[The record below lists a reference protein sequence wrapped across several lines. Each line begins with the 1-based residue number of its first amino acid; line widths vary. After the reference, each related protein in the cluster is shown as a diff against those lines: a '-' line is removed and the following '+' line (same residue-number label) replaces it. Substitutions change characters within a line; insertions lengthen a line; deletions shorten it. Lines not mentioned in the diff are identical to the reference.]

1 MDLDKIGKFIAL
13 NRKNKGLTQEQLAEK
28 LGVTNKTV
36 SRWETGKYMPDL
48 SLLKPL
54 SEELGITLNELLS
67 GEKLE
72 EEKIIES
79 AEKSLISTIDYTN
92 KEIKKTKKTFTIILT
107 TIIIFIAIVVT
118 LFIIDMNRIRNNKPV
133 FFNTWG
139 YYYAPPIDLEP
150 QRIEI
155 ALKDYL
161 VEKGDNEYKR
171 NDNEKTFVSMKIY
184 LIEEKKNDSIFNIY
198 ALVLQEKYYLE
209 NNEIKQDSGSS
220 IPYKFVIE
228 KKDDKYA
235 VKDSRIARDGSYYE
249 DDMKNIF
256 PREVRN
262 DIKQSEI
269 DGTIEKLQLDIQQQ
283 VELYFHK

>member
-79 AEKSLISTIDYTN
+79 AEKSLISTIDYTD

-107 TIIIFIAIVVT
+107 TIIIFIVIVVT

-133 FFNTWG
+133 FFSTWG

-184 LIEEKKNDSIFNIY
+184 LIEEKENDSIFNIY
-198 ALVLQEKYYLE
+198 ALILQEKYYLE

-228 KKDDKYA
+228 KKNDKYA

-269 DGTIEKLQLDIQQQ
+269 DGTIEKLKLDIQQQ

>member
-1 MDLDKIGKFIAL
+1 MDLGKIGKFIAF

-54 SEELGITLNELLS
+54 SEELEITLNELLS

-72 EEKIIES
+72 KEKIIES
-79 AEKSLISTIDYTN
+79 TEKSLVNTIDYTN

-107 TIIIFIAIVVT
+107 AIIIFIAIVVS
-118 LFIIDMNRIRNNKPV
+118 LFIIDINRIRNNKPV
-133 FFNTWG
+133 FFSTWG
-139 YYYAPPIDLEP
+139 YSYAPPIDLEP
-150 QRIEI
+150 QKIEI

-184 LIEEKKNDSIFNIY
+184 LIEEKENDSIFNIY

-220 IPYKFVIE
+220 IPYKFVLE
-228 KKDDKYA
+228 KKDDTYTI
-235 VKDSRIARDGSYYE
+235 KDSRVPRDGSYYE

-256 PREVRN
+256 PMDVRSDMKQNEV
-262 DIKQSEI
+262 
-269 DGTIEKLQLDIQQQ
+269 DGTIEQLQLDIQQQ

>member
-79 AEKSLISTIDYTN
+79 AEKSLISTIDYTD

-107 TIIIFIAIVVT
+107 MIIIFIAMVVT

-133 FFNTWG
+133 FFSTWG

-184 LIEEKKNDSIFNIY
+184 LIEEKENDSIFDIY
-198 ALVLQEKYYLE
+198 ALILQEKYYLE

-228 KKDDKYA
+228 KKNDKYA

-269 DGTIEKLQLDIQQQ
+269 DGTIEKLKLDIQQQ

>member
-1 MDLDKIGKFIAL
+1 
-13 NRKNKGLTQEQLAEK
+13 
-28 LGVTNKTV
+28 
-36 SRWETGKYMPDL
+36 MPDL

-79 AEKSLISTIDYTN
+79 AEKSLISTIDYTD

-107 TIIIFIAIVVT
+107 MIIIFIAMVVT

-133 FFNTWG
+133 FFSTWG

-184 LIEEKKNDSIFNIY
+184 LIEEKENDSIFNIY
-198 ALVLQEKYYLE
+198 ALILQEKYYLE

-228 KKDDKYA
+228 KKIDK
-235 VKDSRIARDGSYYE
+235 
-249 DDMKNIF
+249 
-256 PREVRN
+256 
-262 DIKQSEI
+262 
-269 DGTIEKLQLDIQQQ
+269 
-283 VELYFHK
+283 

>member
-54 SEELGITLNELLS
+54 SDELGITLNELLS

-72 EEKIIES
+72 KEKIVENT
-79 AEKSLISTIDYTN
+79 EKSLISTIDYTN
-92 KEIKKTKKTFTIILT
+92 KEIKKTKKNFMIILAAILIFIV
-107 TIIIFIAIVVT
+107 IIIT
-118 LFIIDMNRIRNNKPV
+118 LFIVDINRMRNNKPV
-133 FFNTWG
+133 FFSTWG

-150 QRIEI
+150 QKIEI
-155 ALKDYL
+155 AIKEYL
-161 VEKGDNEYKR
+161 VEKGDNEYKE
-171 NDNEKTFVSMKIY
+171 NENEKTFASIKIY
-184 LIEEKKNDSIFNIY
+184 LIEEKEESSIYNIY
-198 ALVLQEKYYLE
+198 AWVLQEKYYLE
-209 NNEIKQDSGSS
+209 NNEIKQNSGSS

-228 KKDDKYA
+228 KKDSKYT
-235 VKDSRIARDGSYYE
+235 VVDSRIPRDGSYYK
-249 DDMKNIF
+249 DDMENIF
-256 PREVRN
+256 PKKVRN
-262 DIKQSEI
+262 DMDQISI
-269 DGTIEKLQLDIQQQ
+269 DGTIEQLQLDIQQQ

>member
-72 EEKIIES
+72 EEKIIEI
-79 AEKSLISTIDYTN
+79 AEKSLISTIDYTD

-107 TIIIFIAIVVT
+107 MIIIFIAMVVT

-133 FFNTWG
+133 FFSTWG

-184 LIEEKKNDSIFNIY
+184 LIEEKENDSIFNIY

-228 KKDDKYA
+228 KKNDKYA
-235 VKDSRIARDGSYYE
+235 VKDSRVPRDGSYYE

-256 PREVRN
+256 PSSIRS
-262 DIKQSEI
+262 KI
-269 DGTIEKLQLDIQQQ
+269 DKVNSNGIINQLELDIQQQ
-283 VELYFHK
+283 VKLYFHK

>member
-92 KEIKKTKKTFTIILT
+92 KEINKTKKTFTIILT
-107 TIIIFIAIVVT
+107 TIIIYIAIVVT

-133 FFNTWG
+133 FFITCG